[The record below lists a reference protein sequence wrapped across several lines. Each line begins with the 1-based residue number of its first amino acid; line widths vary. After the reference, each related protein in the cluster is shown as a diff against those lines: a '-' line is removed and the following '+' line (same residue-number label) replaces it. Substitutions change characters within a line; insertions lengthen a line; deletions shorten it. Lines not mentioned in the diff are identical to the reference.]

1 MYFSLVPLAFPTC
14 NTDHTTDNVAHYA
27 GSTGTVLQTI
37 VFTGKLSLSDVASL
51 RLVSHVWNQA
61 FTSIDFCQFCLSHF
75 PFAPET
81 CGIGGARTALG
92 SFSMVQQRLF
102 VLADCQEG
110 ADGRTVWTASVSTP
124 AFPGITGLASTAA
137 DGRRRL

>member
-1 MYFSLVPLAFPTC
+1 MFGIRHLPPSI
-14 NTDHTTDNVAHYA
+14 
-27 GSTGTVLQTI
+27 S
-37 VFTGKLSLSDVASL
+37 
-51 RLVSHVWNQA
+51 VSFA
-61 FTSIDFCQFCLSHF
+61 CRTS

-92 SFSMVQQRLF
+92 SFNMVQQRLF

-110 ADGRTVWTASVSTP
+110 ADGRTIWPASVSTP